1 MRAILCT
8 KRRTKS
14 YLMIAALW
22 LGAAGI
28 LAAPQAHAARGK
40 TTCRVETTDVGTIIG
55 KGRSAE
61 AAFEDAA
68 TQCFERH
75 SRLHQSKTGRS
86 PDESSGLDI
95 IDTCANLRCES

>member
-1 MRAILCT
+1 MNKT
-8 KRRTKS
+8 SSSK
-14 YLMIAALW
+14 ALV
-22 LGAAGI
+22 LGALLFSTAVI
-28 LAAPQAHAARGK
+28 LMGASPAQAARGK
-40 TTCRVETTDVGTIIG
+40 STCRVETTDVGVIIG
-55 KGRSAE
+55 KGRSAD

>member
-1 MRAILCT
+1 MRTSSKI
-8 KRRTKS
+8 KS
-14 YLMIAALW
+14 FLAIAALL
-22 LGAAGI
+22 LGATGT
-28 LAAPQAHAARGK
+28 LTAPEAHAAKGK
-40 TTCRVETTDVGTIIG
+40 STCRVETTDVGTIIG

-68 TQCFERH
+68 TQCFDRH